1 MAGGSPM
8 ARAISRWAWAKRV
21 SESISNRTFLPLSR
35 KYSAMRVQYIAARK
49 RISGASSA
57 GDATTTERLSPS
69 SPRICSM
76 NSLTSRPRSPIRPT
90 TMMSASVK
98 RVIMPNS
105 TLLPT
110 PVPANRP
117 RRWPRPTVNKPLML
131 RIPTSSGW
139 LIGSRLSGLMVGP
152 SIGTQSSAFIPPLP
166 SRARPAPSST
176 RPSMLMPI
184 GRRPLSASGTT
195 RAPGAM
201 PATLPTGMRN
211 TLPPAKPMTSAS
223 TRTG

>member
-1 MAGGSPM
+1 M

-21 SESISNRTFLPLSR
+21 RESISNSTFLPLSR
-35 KYSAMRVQYIAARK
+35 KYSAIRVQYMAARR

-57 GDATTTERLSPS
+57 GEATTTERLRPS

-90 TMMSASVK
+90 TMISASVK
-98 RVIMPNS
+98 RVIMPSN
-105 TLLPT
+105 TDLPT

-117 RRWPRPTVNKPLML
+117 RRWPRPTVSRPLML
-131 RIPTSSGW
+131 RMPTSSG
-139 LIGSRLSGLMVGP
+139 LLMGSRFNGLITGP

-166 SRARPAPSST
+166 SSARPAPSST
-176 RPSMLMPI
+176 RPSMLMPM
-184 GRRPLSASGTT
+184 GRRPLSSSGTT

-201 PATLPTGMRN
+201 PTMLPTGMRN
-211 TLPPAKPMTSAS
+211 TLGPAKPMTSAS
-223 TRTG
+223 TCTGW

>member
-1 MAGGSPM
+1 M
-8 ARAISRWAWAKRV
+8 
-21 SESISNRTFLPLSR
+21 PLSR
-35 KYSAMRVQYIAARK
+35 KYSAIRVQYMAARS

-57 GDATTTERLSPS
+57 GDATTTERFRPS

-98 RVIMPNS
+98 RVIMPSS

-110 PVPANRP
+110 PVPANNP
-117 RRWPRPTVNKPLML
+117 RRWPRPTVNKPLMQ
-131 RIPTSSGW
+131 RMPTSSGW
-139 LIGSRLSGLMVGP
+139 LMGSRLSGLMVGP
-152 SIGTQSSAFIPPLP
+152 SIGTQSSALIGERP
-166 SRARPAPSST
+166 SSGRPAPSST

-184 GRRPLSASGTT
+184 GRRPVSASGTT

-201 PATLPTGMRN
+201 PATLPTGIRN
-211 TLPPAKPMTSAS
+211 TLPPENPITSAS
-223 TRTG
+223 TSTG

>member
-1 MAGGSPM
+1 
-8 ARAISRWAWAKRV
+8 
-21 SESISNRTFLPLSR
+21 
-35 KYSAMRVQYIAARK
+35 MRVQYMAARR
-49 RISGASSA
+49 RINGASSA
-57 GDATTTERLSPS
+57 GEATTTERFRPS

-76 NSLTSRPRSPIRPT
+76 NSLTSLPRSPISPT

-117 RRWPRPTVNKPLML
+117 RRCPRPIVNKPLML
-131 RIPTSSGW
+131 RMPTSNGW

-166 SRARPAPSST
+166 SSARPAPSST
-176 RPSMLMPI
+176 RPSMLIPM

-195 RAPGAM
+195 RAPGAI

-211 TLPPAKPMTSAS
+211 TLAPEKPITSAS
-223 TRTG
+223 TCTGW